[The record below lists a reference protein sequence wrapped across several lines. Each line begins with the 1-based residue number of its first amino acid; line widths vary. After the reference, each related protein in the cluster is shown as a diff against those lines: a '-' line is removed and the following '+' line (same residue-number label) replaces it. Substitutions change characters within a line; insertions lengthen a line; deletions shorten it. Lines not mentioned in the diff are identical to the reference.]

1 MWNDQRLLPEGFV
14 AASGKP
20 HAPTHT
26 PSKGVRGYGY
36 QWWIP
41 WRSDGESM
49 ALGAFGQMI
58 WLDTE
63 RGVSIAQFGAQGGDG
78 SAAPAEAAEDTHAA
92 MRAIVDAV
100 TE

>member
-14 AASGKP
+14 AASGTP
-20 HAPTHT
+20 HLPTHE
-26 PSKGVRGYGY
+26 PKEGERGYGY

-41 WRSDGESM
+41 WRSNGESM
-49 ALGAFGQMI
+49 AMGAFGQMI
-58 WLDTE
+58 WLDTK
-63 RGVSIAQFGAQGGDG
+63 RAVSIAQFSVQGAPPD
-78 SAAPAEAAEDTHAA
+78 PLEATHAA

>member
-1 MWNDQRLLPEGFV
+1 MVSERDGGGHPPSTPGGPKEG
-14 AASGKP
+14 S
-20 HAPTHT
+20 
-26 PSKGVRGYGY
+26 VRGYGY

-41 WRSDGESM
+41 FQANGESM

-78 SAAPAEAAEDTHAA
+78 SGAAPGAAEDTHAA
-92 MRAIVDAV
+92 MRAIVAAV